1 MQYAARRRRDERVRV
16 DERPPA
22 ILRSAAQLG
31 NGGFM
36 RFSWTIYP
44 GPKAQVG
51 WYMYATDNERDT
63 ALGGNPSTPL
73 KQFEE
78 TLRGHEQ
85 HSDFLAEVR
94 NLGLERQL

>member
-1 MQYAARRRRDERVRV
+1 
-16 DERPPA
+16 
-22 ILRSAAQLG
+22 
-31 NGGFM
+31 M

-78 TLRGHEQ
+78 TLRGTTSELLKLIENKPIKGEIVLCIEG
-85 HSDFLAEVR
+85 S
-94 NLGLERQL
+94 